1 MSDQINISYADI
13 RPEYLRQR
21 YGALL
26 WSYDSENA
34 KCRYVSENDDPPK
47 SRGVV
52 TPQPE
57 EDLVHIV

>member
-1 MSDQINISYADI
+1 MSDQIKVSYSDF

-26 WSYDSENA
+26 WSYGREKA
-34 KCRYVSENDDPPK
+34 KCGYISVNENPPK
-47 SRGVV
+47 SKGEVK
-52 TPQPE
+52 PPPE